1 MSFED
6 AHHGQK
12 ESTEDLLVD
21 IEEQV
26 GEERRGNIS
35 FLDKISLGS
44 THNVMDSKEEEEE
57 EEEGDDEFGDWEDE
71 VEEIDEEQEEEEVEP
86 LACVDLVDDGEVVSR
101 GITTTD
107 IPNGT
112 ASDTCHS
119 DVPCIDAATTRVM
132 VPSDGHGNASLEQ
145 QQGTSVYVDM
155 VFQDSKTVTS
165 REYGDCVRRE
175 LGPWRT
181 DGDDVVMESQR
192 RFRDVE
198 VEFLGLLKKREK
210 PPLVGGDGNAV

>member
-6 AHHGQK
+6 AHDGQK

-26 GEERRGNIS
+26 GEERKGDVS

-44 THNVMDSKEEEEE
+44 SHNVMDVK

-71 VEEIDEEQEEEEVEP
+71 VGEMDKEQEQEVVEP
-86 LACVDLVDDGEVVSR
+86 LACVDLVDDGEVVSK

-112 ASDTCHS
+112 TYDTCHG
-119 DVPCIDAATTRVM
+119 DVPSIDAAMTRVGM
-132 VPSDGHGNASLEQ
+132 PSDGHGNASLEQ
-145 QQGTSVYVDM
+145 QQGTSMYMDM

-181 DGDDVVMESQR
+181 DGNDVVMESQM

-198 VEFLGLLKKREK
+198 VEFPGLLKKWEK
-210 PPLVGGDGNAV
+210 PPLVGGSGNAA

>member
-6 AHHGQK
+6 AHDGQK

-26 GEERRGNIS
+26 GEERKGDVS

-44 THNVMDSKEEEEE
+44 SHNVMDVK

-71 VEEIDEEQEEEEVEP
+71 VGEMDKEQEQEVVEP
-86 LACVDLVDDGEVVSR
+86 LACVDLVDDGEVVSK

-112 ASDTCHS
+112 TYDTCHG
-119 DVPCIDAATTRVM
+119 DVPSIDAAMTRVGM
-132 VPSDGHGNASLEQ
+132 PSDGHGNASLEQ
-145 QQGTSVYVDM
+145 QQGTSMYMDM

-181 DGDDVVMESQR
+181 DGNDVVMESQM

-198 VEFLGLLKKREK
+198 VEFPGLLKKREK
-210 PPLVGGDGNAV
+210 PPLVGGSGNAA